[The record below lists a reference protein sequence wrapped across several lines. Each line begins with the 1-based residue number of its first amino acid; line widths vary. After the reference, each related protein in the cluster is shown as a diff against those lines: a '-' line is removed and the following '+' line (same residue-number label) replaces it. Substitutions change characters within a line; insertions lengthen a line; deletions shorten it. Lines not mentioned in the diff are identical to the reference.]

1 MKQKH
6 ILIFLMLFYSI
17 INQEQ
22 NVINGCGNNKF
33 KNSYEMPKIKEDCK
47 DGEFCRLVQIIK
59 DEKNYSFCAEIHG
72 KFNDGEIWEDFRKI
86 INASYVSVSESKYF
100 KSVNVIIL
108 NIFFYILLFL
118 L

>member
-22 NVINGCGNNKF
+22 KVINGCGNEEF
-33 KNSYEMPKIKEDCK
+33 KNSYAMPKQANDCK
-47 DGEFCRLVQIIK
+47 DGEFCRLVQIEK
-59 DEKNYSFCAEIHG
+59 DGKNYSFCAEIHG
-72 KFNDGEIWEDFRKI
+72 KFNDENIWKDFKEI
-86 INASYVSVSESKYF
+86 INATNVIVSESKYF

>member
-22 NVINGCGNNKF
+22 KVINGCGNNKF
-33 KNSYEMPKIKEDCK
+33 KNSYEMPKTKDDCI

-59 DEKNYSFCAEIHG
+59 DGKNYTFCAEIHG
-72 KFNDGEIWEDFRKI
+72 KFNDEEIWKEIRDI
-86 INASYVSVSESKYF
+86 INASVSVSESKYF

>member
-22 NVINGCGNNKF
+22 KVINGCGNNKF
-33 KNSYEMPKIKEDCK
+33 KNSYEMPKTKDDCI
-47 DGEFCRLVQIIK
+47 DGEFCRLVEIVK
-59 DEKNYSFCAEIHG
+59 DGKNYSFCAEIHG
-72 KFNDGEIWEDFRKI
+72 KFNDEDIWKNFKEI
-86 INASYVSVSESKYF
+86 INATYVKVSESKYF